1 VAELFIVPKSYI
13 SDNLKLRKM
22 NNIRNKVKALTVL
35 NLNKEKTSSKVVE
48 IYRIMVSI
56 IM

>member
-1 VAELFIVPKSYI
+1 VAELFIVPKSSI
-13 SDNLKLRKM
+13 SDNLKVRKM
-22 NNIRNKVKALTVL
+22 NKIRNKVKALTIL

-48 IYRIMVSI
+48 IYKIMVST